1 MPTPPAPTGDSYD
14 NGLLVG
20 PPDEVTATALQMD
33 VHDDDIGDLL
43 IALLGFDGAV
53 QELAAAEDDRAGGVM
68 LSTISWLLLD

>member
-1 MPTPPAPTGDSYD
+1 MPTPPAPASDSYD

-20 PPDEVTATALQMD
+20 PPAEVTASALQMD

-53 QELAAAEDDRAGGVM
+53 QELAAAEDDRAGGVL
-68 LSTISWLLLD
+68 LSTVSWLLLD